1 MRDSW
6 TEWIFWSNFHYSQI
20 PPFPQHKHSDMERG
34 LGSQSSWIWAS
45 WIAMWICQGSFHI
58 FFANYWQIIVLG
70 KISACMNLIDHRAL
84 NVAPSVSFW
93 AFPILFL
100 QIEPHLVPNQSNTN
114 HSVQQTRIK
123 CLGTCQTLTQHWKH
137 KGKSILF
144 LAFLQ
149 LWFIESGDSGPWKPE
164 NEICLPDL
172 SLVWGVPQMSACSPL
187 TW

>member
-6 TEWIFWSNFHYSQI
+6 TQWISWSNFHYSQI

-45 WIAMWICQGSFHI
+45 WIAMWICQSSFHV

-70 KISACMNLIDHRAL
+70 KISACMVLIDHRAL
-84 NVAPSVSFW
+84 NVALSKVCHSGLFPSPFCRLS
-93 AFPILFL
+93 PIWFL
-100 QIEPHLVPNQSNTN
+100 IKAIPTN
-114 HSVQQTRIK
+114 SVQQTQIK

-137 KGKSILF
+137 KGKSTLF

-149 LWFIESGDSGPWKPE
+149 L
-164 NEICLPDL
+164 
-172 SLVWGVPQMSACSPL
+172 
-187 TW
+187 